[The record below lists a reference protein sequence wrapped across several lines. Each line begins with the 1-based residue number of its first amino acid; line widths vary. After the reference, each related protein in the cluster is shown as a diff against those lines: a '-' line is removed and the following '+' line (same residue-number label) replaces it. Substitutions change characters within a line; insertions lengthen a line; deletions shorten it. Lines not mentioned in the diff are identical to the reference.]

1 MADYLHIVCL
11 DAPAPPNYGGAM
23 EMYYKIKALAASG
36 KKIILHYFDYRADRN
51 ADELQAI
58 CVAIHR
64 YHRKSF
70 FQSLSFNQPYI
81 IASRVNKQVIKKL
94 NEDDHPI
101 LLEGLHCAGAI
112 PQIKNTSRIVL
123 RMHNNEAEYYRHL
136 ATVEKKIFKKVFF
149 AREARL
155 LDKYQHSMPQNISL
169 AVLSKQDC
177 RVFETEYGF
186 KRTTFIPCFVP
197 WQKISASEGKSNFC
211 LYHGN
216 MQVAENEAAAL
227 WLIANV
233 FSKINNKCVIAGNGI
248 SKKIEAAVQSIATIS
263 LVNNPGQQI
272 LENLI
277 STAQINILPSL
288 NNTGV
293 KLKLL
298 HALFNGRFCI
308 TNTNG
313 IKGSAIDAGVSIA
326 NSPDE
331 YLQLITQ
338 LLPQEFTSRDIEERK
353 YLERLYDNEA
363 NAQKLN
369 ALW

>member
-11 DAPAPPNYGGAM
+11 DAPAPPNYGGAID
-23 EMYYKIKALAASG
+23 MYYKIKALAASG
-36 KKIILHYFDYRADRN
+36 KKIILHYFDYRANRN

-58 CVAIHR
+58 CIAINR

-81 IASRVNKQVIKKL
+81 IASRSNKQLIKKL

-101 LLEGLHCAGAI
+101 LLEGLHCAGVI
-112 PQIKNTSRIVL
+112 PQIKNPSRIVL
-123 RMHNNEAEYYRHL
+123 RMHNNETIYYRHL
-136 ATVEKKIFKKVFF
+136 AAAEKNIFKKIFF

-155 LDKYQHSMPQNISL
+155 LNKFQHSMKKNISL
-169 AVLSKQDC
+169 AVLSVLDC
-177 RVFETEYGF
+177 DVFKTEYGF
-186 KRTTFIPCFVP
+186 TKTTLIPCFLP
-197 WQKISASEGKSNFC
+197 WQKIMSQEGNGDFC

-233 FSKINNKCVIAGNGI
+233 FGQGNTRFIIAGNGI
-248 SKKIEAAVQSIATIS
+248 SKKIEKAVQSIATVS
-263 LVNNPGQQI
+263 LVNNPQQEI

-277 STAQINILPSL
+277 STAQVNILPSL

-298 HALFNGRFCI
+298 HAMFNGRFCV
-308 TNTNG
+308 TNNNG
-313 IKGSAIDAGVSIA
+313 IEGSAIDGGVSIA
-326 NSPDE
+326 DKPAE
-331 YLQLITQ
+331 YVRLISQ
-338 LLPQEFTSRDIEERK
+338 LLAKQFTNNEIKERK
-353 YLERLYDNEA
+353 YLEAYYNNST
-363 NAQKLN
+363 NAQKLS

>member
-11 DAPAPPNYGGAM
+11 DAPAPPNYGGAID
-23 EMYYKIKALAASG
+23 MYYKIKALAASG
-36 KKIILHYFDYRADRN
+36 KKIILHYFDYRPNRN

-70 FQSLSFNQPYI
+70 FQSLSSNIPYI
-81 IASRVNKQVIKKL
+81 IASRINRQLIKKL
-94 NEDDHPI
+94 NDDDHPI
-101 LLEGLHCAGAI
+101 LLEGLHCAGI
-112 PQIKNTSRIVL
+112 INQIKNTSRIVL
-123 RMHNNEAEYYRHL
+123 RMHNNEAVYYRHL
-136 ATVEKKIFKKVFF
+136 ATVEKKIYKKIFF
-149 AREARL
+149 AREANL
-155 LDKYQHSMPQNISL
+155 LDKFQNGMQQNISL
-169 AVLSKQDC
+169 AVISEQDC
-177 RVFETEYGF
+177 RVLKTEYGL
-186 KRTTFIPCFVP
+186 KKTTFVPCFVP
-197 WQKISASEGKSNFC
+197 WQKISAQKGKSNFC

-233 FSKINNKCVIAGNGI
+233 FSKIKTQFVIAGNGV
-248 SKKIEAAVQSIATIS
+248 SKKIEKAVQSITSINI
-263 LVNNPGQQI
+263 VNNPRQQI

-298 HALFNGRFCI
+298 HALFNGRFCM

-313 IKGSAIDAGVSIA
+313 IKGSAIAAGVSIA
-326 NSPDE
+326 NSPAE
-331 YLQLITQ
+331 YLQLINE
-338 LLPQEFTSRDIEERK
+338 LLAQEFTSREIEERR
-353 YLERLYDNEA
+353 YLERLYDNGT